1 MNIPFLRPPELV
13 RHSYADDSAGL
24 SVVKWITLWD
34 FQEPIDVGLIG
45 VPLAKGGRTYA
56 AVDAAPNALRKALAG
71 FTTYDAQ
78 RDVDLQRLRVR
89 HVGDAQLFATDLAR
103 SQAQAE
109 SALAALFALPVP
121 FLPVVIG
128 GDHSVSYAA
137 FRAFRRTRE
146 VRTGLVYFG
155 TQHALCSPPHAQSV
169 KGPQS
174 ETRVAVT
181 EQTMLRTLLDE
192 GLIVGSDVIQL
203 GMHGF
208 VGSRDERN
216 FARAQGMTVMTA
228 AEMQRRG
235 VGTAMIEALRR
246 VPGMIGAIYVTVN
259 VNVVDLPYA
268 PVAPDAQWGGLGA
281 ADLLEAVYIL
291 GQDRRVQAFDLVG
304 VDAYRDHL
312 DVTVRLAC
320 TIILSFLSGINART
334 ER

>member
-1 MNIPFLRPPELV
+1 
-13 RHSYADDSAGL
+13 
-24 SVVKWITLWD
+24 
-34 FQEPIDVGLIG
+34 
-45 VPLAKGGRTYA
+45 
-56 AVDAAPNALRKALAG
+56 
-71 FTTYDAQ
+71 
-78 RDVDLQRLRVR
+78 
-89 HVGDAQLFATDLAR
+89 
-103 SQAQAE
+103 
-109 SALAALFALPVP
+109 
-121 FLPVVIG
+121 
-128 GDHSVSYAA
+128 
-137 FRAFRRTRE
+137 
-146 VRTGLVYFG
+146 
-155 TQHALCSPPHAQSV
+155 
-169 KGPQS
+169 
-174 ETRVAVT
+174 
-181 EQTMLRTLLDE
+181 MLRTLLDE